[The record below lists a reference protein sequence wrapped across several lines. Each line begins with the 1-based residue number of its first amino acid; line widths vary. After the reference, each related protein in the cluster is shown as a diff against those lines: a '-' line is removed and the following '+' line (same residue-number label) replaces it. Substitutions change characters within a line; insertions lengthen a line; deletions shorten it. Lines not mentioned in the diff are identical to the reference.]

1 MKLHAGLMPRRP
13 PASSATH
20 GTSSPPTMPA
30 AFCPSPACS
39 SKACAAASKR
49 TASRSVTRGTPP
61 GTVAGWWATAPG
73 HLRHSVHFRMGVQ
86 RAHGKYLGNKWPSPG
101 VLTCVGGYAGSRN
114 LAWREP
120 MLDLSRRD
128 FVVSTGL
135 AAALGLNARLVVPAF
150 AQKTPDPPKGF
161 VTYKVGSAEVTAIYD
176 GIWEKPHDPAFIANA
191 SVDDVKAAMVKAGL
205 PADFVSIPFTVVVVK
220 TGGKTILCDSGTGG
234 QLPVQPPAGKLAANM
249 KAAGIDPAKI
259 DTILISHFHPDHIFG
274 LMEKDTNK
282 PVYPDVEIIVS
293 DVEYKF
299 WTDPAVIDRL
309 PEARKG
315 LARRIQAVF
324 PTWKNI
330 RQVAGEPEVAPGI
343 RFVSAPGHTPGHRA
357 FHLASGGKELMISND
372 TAYVPALVVANPGW
386 HGQYDQDAAMA
397 EASRHKLL
405 DRVIA
410 DKIQICGYHFPFPAA
425 GTIAKDGTG
434 YALTVM
440 KT

>member
-1 MKLHAGLMPRRP
+1 
-13 PASSATH
+13 
-20 GTSSPPTMPA
+20 
-30 AFCPSPACS
+30 
-39 SKACAAASKR
+39 
-49 TASRSVTRGTPP
+49 
-61 GTVAGWWATAPG
+61 
-73 HLRHSVHFRMGVQ
+73 
-86 RAHGKYLGNKWPSPG
+86 
-101 VLTCVGGYAGSRN
+101 
-114 LAWREP
+114 

-150 AQKTPDPPKGF
+150 AQTTPDPPKGF
-161 VTYKVGSAEVTAIYD
+161 VAYNVGSAEVTAIYD

-234 QLPVQPPAGKLAANM
+234 QLPVAPTAGKLMTNM

-259 DTILISHFHPDHIFG
+259 DAIVISHFHPDHIFG

-282 PVYPDVEIIVS
+282 PVYPNVEIIVS

-299 WTDPAVIDRL
+299 WTDPSVIDRL

-330 RQVAGEPEVAPGI
+330 RQVEGEAEVAPGI

-357 FHLASGGKELMISND
+357 FHLSSGSSQLMISND
-372 TAYVPALVVANPGW
+372 TAYVPALVVAHPEW
-386 HGQYDQDAAMA
+386 HGQYDQDANLA
-397 EASRHKLL
+397 EASRRKLL
-405 DRVIA
+405 DRVVA
-410 DKIQICGYHFPFPAA
+410 DKIMICGYHFPFPGA
-425 GTIAKDGTG
+425 GKIEKDGAG

-440 KT
+440 KA